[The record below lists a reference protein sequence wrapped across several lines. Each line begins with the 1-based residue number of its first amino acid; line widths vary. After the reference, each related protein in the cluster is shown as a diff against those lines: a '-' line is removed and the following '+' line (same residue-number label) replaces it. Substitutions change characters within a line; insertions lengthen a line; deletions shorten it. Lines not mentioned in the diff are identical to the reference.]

1 MLEVGVH
8 EDRGRPARKIEPR
21 EQRVLLAEIARQLNH
36 AQRIA
41 LHVARGNLGRAI
53 IKTSAVKPQHR
64 AVEAPVRGLTMIEI
78 EGHVTERVIRA
89 LGGLAEVSAI
99 HTTNGRWDLVVELAT
114 GTLTDLD
121 AVLAR
126 IRRIPGIANS
136 ETSLL
141 LATPR
146 STRAKL

>member
-1 MLEVGVH
+1 MDEFDEKLVTLLRQDGRRAISDLALELG
-8 EDRGRPARKIEPR
+8 
-21 EQRVLLAEIARQLNH
+21 
-36 AQRIA
+36 
-41 LHVARGNLGRAI
+41 VARATVKMRMERLERRGDILGYTVILRAD
-53 IKTSAVKPQHR
+53 

-89 LGGLAEVSAI
+89 LGGMAEVSAI
-99 HTTNGRWDLVVELAT
+99 HTTNGRWDLVVEVAT

-126 IRRIPGIANS
+126 IRRIPGVANS